1 MSAEENKAIILQ
13 VIEAERKEGLQAA
26 IAFYDPAC
34 SFPDLA
40 YYGLPPTLD
49 GFKQFL
55 AATTAAFSD
64 LNEIVEVMVAEGDR
78 VMVWLTQQATHTGP
92 WRSIPATNKRLSYR
106 GVACYR
112 FAQGKIIEHRFL
124 IDSLSFLQQ
133 VGAIPQAQ

>member
-1 MSAEENKAIILQ
+1 MSAEENKAIIFQL
-13 VIEAERKEGLQAA
+13 IEAERKEGLQAMF
-26 IAFYDPAC
+26 AFYDPAC

-40 YYGLPPTLD
+40 YYGLPSTFD
-49 GFKQFL
+49 GFKQFI

-64 LNEIVEVMVAEGDR
+64 ISETVEVMVAEGDR
-78 VMVWLTQQATHTGP
+78 VMVWLTQQATHSGP
-92 WRSIPATNKRLSYR
+92 WRSLPATNKRVSYR

-133 VGAIPQAQ
+133 VGAMPSAG

>member
-1 MSAEENKAIILQ
+1 MSAEGNKAIILQ
-13 VIEAERKEGLQAA
+13 LIEAERQEGPQAA
-26 IAFYDPAC
+26 FAFYDPAC

-49 GFKQFL
+49 GFKQFI
-55 AATTAAFSD
+55 AAASAGFSD
-64 LNEIVEVMVAEGDR
+64 LSETVEVMVAEGDR
-78 VMVWLTQQATHTGP
+78 VMVWLTQQATHTGQ
-92 WRSIPATNKRLSYR
+92 WRSIPATNKRVSYR

-133 VGAIPQAQ
+133 VGAIPPAQ

>member
-13 VIEAERKEGLQAA
+13 LIEAEQKEGPQAVF
-26 IAFYDPAC
+26 AFYDPAC

-55 AATTAAFSD
+55 AGATAAFSD
-64 LNEIVEVMVAEGDR
+64 LSETVEVMVAEGDR
-78 VMVWLTQQATHTGP
+78 VMVWLTQHATHTGQ
-92 WRSIPATNKRLSYR
+92 WRSIPATNKHVSYR
-106 GVACYR
+106 GVACYC
-112 FAQGKIIEHRFL
+112 FADGKVIEHRFL

-133 VGAIPQAQ
+133 VGAIPSAS